1 MSTRLHKGD
10 EALESQFPKL
20 STFSE
25 SVEPLSRSH
34 DLNMTQNLHVCTICC
49 RPEVVY
55 DVISG
60 RNVKTFERYLVINFE
75 VASSNSFR
83 DILKKNHFVTAAD
96 IDDSIKRK
104 PFRVSLKYMI
114 AYTGHWV

>member
-1 MSTRLHKGD
+1 
-10 EALESQFPKL
+10 
-20 STFSE
+20 
-25 SVEPLSRSH
+25 
-34 DLNMTQNLHVCTICC
+34 MTQNLHVCTNCF

-60 RNVKTFERYLVINFE
+60 RNVKTVAGSLVANFE

-83 DILKKNHFVTAAD
+83 DIKKNHFVTAAAAE

-104 PFRVSLKYMI
+104 RFRVSLKDKI
-114 AYTGHWV
+114 SCRLSEH